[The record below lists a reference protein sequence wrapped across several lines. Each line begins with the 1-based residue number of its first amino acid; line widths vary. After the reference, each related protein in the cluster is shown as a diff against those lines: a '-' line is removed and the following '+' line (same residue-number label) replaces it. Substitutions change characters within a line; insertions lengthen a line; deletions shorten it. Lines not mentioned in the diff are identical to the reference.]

1 MARSA
6 KNDPKGTG
14 SVKKDQTGAVRIPSG
29 TTSERATSA
38 IKGQLRY
45 NTSTNKLE
53 YYNGST
59 YKSVTANGTV
69 TITQDSF
76 TGDGSTTAFTMSTSV
91 TSNDDQRVIV
101 AVGNVF
107 QNPATAYNLSGTTI
121 TFTSAPGSA
130 ESIVVIHG
138 FDSTTDTA

>member
-14 SVKKDQTGAVRIPSG
+14 SIKKDQTGTAKIPSG
-29 TTSERATSA
+29 TTAQRPSDSQT
-38 IKGQLRY
+38 GTLRY
-45 NTSTNKLE
+45 NTSTNRLE
-53 YYNGST
+53 YYNGSA
-59 YKSVTANGTV
+59 YKSISAQGTV

-76 TGDGSTTAFTMSTSV
+76 TGDGSTVAFTMSTSV
-91 TSNDDQRVIV
+91 TGNDDQRVIV

-107 QNPATAYNLSGTTI
+107 QNPATAYSLSSTTI

-130 ESIVVIHG
+130 ENIVVLHG

>member
-14 SVKKDQTGAVRIPSG
+14 SIKKDQTGAVRIPSG

-76 TGDGSTTAFTMSTSV
+76 TGTAV
-91 TSNDDQRVIV
+91 
-101 AVGNVF
+101 
-107 QNPATAYNLSGTTI
+107 LSRLL
-121 TFTSAPGSA
+121 
-130 ESIVVIHG
+130 
-138 FDSTTDTA
+138 

>member
-6 KNDPKGTG
+6 KNDSKGTG
-14 SVKKDQTGAVRIPSG
+14 SIKKDQTGTAKIPSG
-29 TTSERATSA
+29 TTAQRPSVLNSGT
-38 IKGQLRY
+38 LRF
-45 NTSTNKLE
+45 NTSTNRLE
-53 YYNGST
+53 YYNGSA
-59 YKSVTANGTV
+59 YKNVSAQGTV

-91 TSNDDQRVIV
+91 TSNQDQRIIV

-107 QNPATAYNLSGTTI
+107 QNPATAYSLSGTTI
-121 TFTSAPGSA
+121 TFTSAPGNA
-130 ESIVVIHG
+130 ETIVVIHG